1 MANTPTRSQAEAT
14 NTSALLR
21 ARTAV
26 IWIVTS
32 EEARVE
38 GYLAEAAAAA
48 GYVCRMWDCG
58 QGVTDLAGK
67 PQDGIDGRPII
78 GGRSIEDTFA
88 AIQARSLV
96 DPRYGQAERG
106 VWILRDLPPWISG
119 PGSQLT
125 LRPLRNLARS
135 LPGTPKEVA
144 QAIIVLTPSAEVPPE
159 LLGHVV
165 VIEWPQPDRDEVAGI
180 LDRLVKAYDLN
191 LNGQRDACIDAAVGL
206 SGSEVQAVYS
216 KSLVQ
221 TKTIDPAVVS
231 REKKRVIA
239 KSGVLEWIDPL
250 PGGLANVGGLDGV
263 KAWLAKRAC
272 AFTAA
277 ARAFGL
283 PALKGF
289 LLAGISGCGKS
300 YTPKA
305 LAWEWRCPLVRLDF
319 GALKGKF
326 VGESEGRL
334 RKALNTIDSLGPC
347 IVLVDEIEKALA
359 GATQGAADGG
369 VSADALGTFLSWMND
384 RTSQAFV
391 VATANDISSITSNA
405 PELLRKGRFDE
416 IFFVD
421 TPNRIERIQV
431 LQATLNNYPQHAD
444 APIDYERLAD
454 ATDTFTGAELAS
466 LVPEALFTAFAD
478 GERELT
484 TADLLQAAK
493 GVVPL
498 VQTASEKVTALRA
511 WAKTRAR
518 TATTADKKVAEAPTQ
533 VLDID

>member
-1 MANTPTRSQAEAT
+1 MKAPHTMPTRSQAEAT
-14 NTSALLR
+14 NVSALLR

-48 GYVCRMWDCG
+48 GYVCRFWDCG

-67 PQDGIDGRPII
+67 PQDGIEGRPLI

-88 AIQARSLV
+88 AIQQRSLGS
-96 DPRYGQAERG
+96 YTERG
-106 VWILRDLPPWISG
+106 VWVLRDLPPWISG

-165 VIEWPQPDRDEVAGI
+165 VVEWPQPDRDEVAGI

-191 LNGQRDACIDAAVGL
+191 LNGQRDSCIDAAVGL

-263 KAWLAKRAC
+263 KTWIAKRAC

-283 PALKGF
+283 PALKGI

-300 YTPKA
+300 FTPKA
-305 LAWEWRCPLVRLDF
+305 LAWDWRCPLVRLDF

-391 VATANDISSITSNA
+391 IATANDISSITSNA

-421 TPNRIERIQV
+421 TPTVAERTQIVAATLRSFKRQPDGID
-431 LQATLNNYPQHAD
+431 LQAIAQ
-444 APIDYERLAD
+444 R
-454 ATDTFTGAELAS
+454 TDTFTGAELAS

-484 TADLLQAAK
+484 TADLLQAAE

-498 VQTASEKVTALRA
+498 AQTASEKIASLRA

-518 TATTADKKVAEAPTQ
+518 AATTADKKVVEAPAQ

>member
-1 MANTPTRSQAEAT
+1 MTATTPTRSQAEAT
-14 NTSALLR
+14 NVSALLR

-67 PQDGIDGRPII
+67 PQDGINGRPMI
-78 GGRSIEDTFA
+78 GGPGIDATFDE
-88 AIQARSLV
+88 IRRRSLAETGL
-96 DPRYGQAERG
+96 PERG
-106 VWILRDLPPWISG
+106 VWVLRDLPAWITG
-119 PGSQLT
+119 PGAQLT

-180 LDRLVKAYDLN
+180 LDRLVKAYELN

-263 KAWLAKRAC
+263 KTWLNAPRY
-272 AFTAA
+272 AA
-277 ARAFGL
+277 ARPGL
-283 PALKGF
+283 PA
-289 LLAGISGCGKS
+289 
-300 YTPKA
+300 
-305 LAWEWRCPLVRLDF
+305 
-319 GALKGKF
+319 
-326 VGESEGRL
+326 
-334 RKALNTIDSLGPC
+334 
-347 IVLVDEIEKALA
+347 
-359 GATQGAADGG
+359 QGHCSR
-369 VSADALGTFLSWMND
+369 VSA
-384 RTSQAFV
+384 
-391 VATANDISSITSNA
+391 
-405 PELLRKGRFDE
+405 
-416 IFFVD
+416 
-421 TPNRIERIQV
+421 
-431 LQATLNNYPQHAD
+431 
-444 APIDYERLAD
+444 
-454 ATDTFTGAELAS
+454 
-466 LVPEALFTAFAD
+466 
-478 GERELT
+478 
-484 TADLLQAAK
+484 AA
-493 GVVPL
+493 
-498 VQTASEKVTALRA
+498 
-511 WAKTRAR
+511 
-518 TATTADKKVAEAPTQ
+518 
-533 VLDID
+533 